1 MIIEFDGYGINEY
14 VIGFNCSLN
23 ELRTMYLNVKNEE
36 ISNEELL
43 SLFCVHYH
51 YEKNQKLLR
60 EDVTS
65 DVVIDLDTDYIY
77 VPNR

>member
-14 VIGFNCSLN
+14 VFGRNSSLN
-23 ELRTMYLNVKNEE
+23 ELIIMYLNVKNEE

-43 SLFCVHYH
+43 NLFCVRYH
-51 YEKNQKLLR
+51 YEKIQKLLQ
-60 EDVTS
+60 EDVLS

-77 VPNR
+77 IPTR

>member
-14 VIGFNCSLN
+14 VIGLNYSLN

-36 ISNEELL
+36 MSNEELL
-43 SLFCVHYH
+43 ILFCVQYQ
-51 YEKNQKLLR
+51 YEKTPKLLQ
-60 EDVTS
+60 EDVLS

>member
-14 VIGFNCSLN
+14 VFGRNCSLN
-23 ELRTMYLNVKNEE
+23 KLKIMYLNVKNEE
-36 ISNEELL
+36 MSNEELL
-43 SLFCVHYH
+43 SLFCVKYH
-51 YEKNQKLLR
+51 YEKIPKLLQ
-60 EDVTS
+60 EDLMS

>member
-1 MIIEFDGYGINEY
+1 MIIEFDGYRINEY

-51 YEKNQKLLR
+51 YEKIPKLLR